1 MKTKKNISTNNILYY
16 LVLLLPILI
25 SILISFLSYK
35 FINRYSNKSY
45 YYYVLEYKNKYNNN
59 LIPPGYVFSIVWT
72 ILYLLIGYAYANVLY
87 NKKIKYWVI
96 PIISLLINYTFIPYM
111 YLVVESFTRNTT
123 TLYALL
129 IVLASLI
136 FGFLT
141 ILQFYFTEK
150 NKLYS
155 YILIP
160 YILWLLFASYLS
172 YNIYIKSFEIMKDEI
187 NKEITND
194 VEPEFLPDLNNPI
207 VAKIVAKTELLEN
220 PDITEE
226 DRNEILSD
234 PDVKAY
240 YYGVPRSSQEEIDD
254 AVAKLKS
261 LENPNLD
268 DYTRLKIMNNEYIYR
283 IANGHI

>member
-1 MKTKKNISTNNILYY
+1 MKTKKNMTTNNILYY

-25 SILISFLSYK
+25 SILISFISYK
-35 FINRYSNKSY
+35 FINRYSDKSY
-45 YYYVLEYKNKYNNN
+45 YFYVLEYKNKYNNN

-129 IVLASLI
+129 IVLVSLI

-172 YNIYIKSFEIMKDEI
+172 YNIYIKSFEIMKDKI

-194 VEPEFLPDLNNPI
+194 VEPELLPDPNDPI
-207 VAKIVAKTELLEN
+207 VAKAKLLEN

-226 DRNEILSD
+226 ERNEILSD
-234 PDVKAY
+234 PDVKEY
-240 YYGVPRSSQEEIDD
+240 YYSTPAYTQEEIDD

-268 DYTRLKIMNNEYIYR
+268 DYTRLKIMNNEDIYSK
-283 IANGHI
+283 ANGHV